1 MSARDLLD
9 DAAIL
14 DDEDDESFDEDTGE
28 VRLKTNGTNNHFD
41 DSSEEE
47 EEDDEEEAARVS
59 TWCQSEGRPPC

>member
-28 VRLKTNGTNNHFD
+28 VRLKTNGTKDHFD

-59 TWCQSEGRPPC
+59 TKCLGKARPPC